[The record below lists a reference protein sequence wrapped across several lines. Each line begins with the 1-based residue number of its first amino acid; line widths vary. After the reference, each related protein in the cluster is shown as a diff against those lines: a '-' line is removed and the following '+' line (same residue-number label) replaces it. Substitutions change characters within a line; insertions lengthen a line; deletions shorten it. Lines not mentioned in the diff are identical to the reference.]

1 MEQDSMEFNFL
12 MMEEMGLEEGERR
25 RVVDQDTGQQYAMRG
40 KDIVCPGNQGGKSAI
55 ELDLTNNRMMGY
67 MFGRFI
73 DKAVIEES
81 IEPVTGY
88 AIKTDPMSGLVKAE
102 LTFDN
107 NSRMVS
113 KEYIRESMA
122 YAELVLRLNGE
133 DNPDLHK
140 YDKPYVHAKAR
151 SSVKAPKKKKG

>member
-1 MEQDSMEFNFL
+1 
-12 MMEEMGLEEGERR
+12 
-25 RVVDQDTGQQYAMRG
+25 
-40 KDIVCPGNQGGKSAI
+40 
-55 ELDLTNNRMMGY
+55 
-67 MFGRFI
+67 
-73 DKAVIEES
+73 
-81 IEPVTGY
+81 
-88 AIKTDPMSGLVKAE
+88 MSGLVKAE
-102 LTFDN
+102 LTFDD